1 MTNRYSLPKKKHSR
15 FQQTRYFYP
24 MSLDTDTDN
33 GGGGA
38 GGENLDPDFEK
49 RGSKVYDDSQVRT
62 YYDEPYRPIVVL
74 KLNCANCYQM
84 KSYIIGMISAD

>member
-1 MTNRYSLPKKKHSR
+1 
-15 FQQTRYFYP
+15 

-62 YYDEPYRPIVVL
+62 YYDEPYRPIVVF
-74 KLNCANCYQM
+74 KLNCANCYQI
-84 KSYIIGMISAD
+84 KSYIIEMISADSNNE